1 MSGYPD
7 DRDRDDRR
15 DDPDRDERERDRDR
29 GDDPRDARTVA
40 TARAATS
47 APGTFLILNGLFGMV
62 VAAAL
67 SVPMIFQPEMIV
79 QFARDMVA
87 NQPQGQQR
95 KDTEAKLDEQ
105 EKFIQQN
112 RVAVQIE
119 NTIKLGILAVGS
131 LIGAVGGFAMR
142 SLGSYWLSMTGAI
155 VTIIPCITGC
165 CCTGI
170 PFGIWALVVLV
181 RQDVKDGFAA
191 RRLMSSSSY

>member
-7 DRDRDDRR
+7 DRDR

-29 GDDPRDARTVA
+29 GDGARDERAVA

-95 KDTEAKLDEQ
+95 KDTEDKLDEQ

-119 NTIKLGILAVGS
+119 NAIKLGILAAGS
-131 LIGAVGGFAMR
+131 LIGVVGGFAMR
-142 SLGSYWLSMTGAI
+142 SLGSYWLSMTGSI
-155 VTIIPCITGC
+155 VSIIPCITGC

-191 RRLMSSSSY
+191 RRMMSSGSY